1 VVQPNAK
8 INRTQ
13 RILFYPIYPHI
24 SKGSVIYVV
33 TKPQKVKADKKKAE
47 DQFNANK
54 FFESLTTK
62 ITGLATLFIL
72 LKQVQ

>member
-8 INRTQ
+8 INRTKS
-13 RILFYPIYPHI
+13 ILFYPIYPRI

-54 FFESLTTK
+54 FFENLTTK

-72 LKQVQ
+72 LKQLP